1 MNPARKPLANL
12 LKALEAKQQ
21 CLDDL
26 ESLYRSK
33 GKEDRANE
41 VMFIYEGLTIAID
54 ALKEYSEAIYGD

>member
-1 MNPARKPLANL
+1 MSTDRKPLANL

>member
-1 MNPARKPLANL
+1 MNPDRKPLANL

-41 VMFIYEGLTIAID
+41 AMFIYEGLTIAID
-54 ALKEYSEAIYGD
+54 LLKEYSEAIYGD

>member
-1 MNPARKPLANL
+1 MNPDRKPLADL
-12 LKALEAKQQ
+12 LKALKAKQQ

-41 VMFIYEGLTIAID
+41 VLFIYEGLTIAID
-54 ALKEYSEAIYGD
+54 ALREYSEAIYGD